1 MIEELMNKFH
11 MDIYGNGNE
20 YQKASFIV
28 NIMIF
33 YSVKIDWFMFSQ
45 SSGNILTFLNWN
57 SQDLW

>member
-1 MIEELMNKFH
+1 MNKFH

-20 YQKASFIV
+20 YQKASFIF